1 MSISKWAY
9 IPDQCDGDVCVGDCD
24 YCPKT
29 NGNMAIIH
37 QSREEEGSDNN
48 DKQP

>member
-29 NGNMAIIH
+29 NRNMEIIH
-37 QSREEEGSDNN
+37 KNRQAESEDE
-48 DKQP
+48 K